1 MAEVSEKRAKQIEA
15 TINYIN
21 EMCDD
26 IGEARLTEEEA
37 EICRRCMRN
46 EISWEKGRKLIE
58 ALPPEKRSVKVQE
71 KETVKAEEDKEIEAT
86 ITQAAAMSI
95 IADGY
100 TPSEKEDEISRKCM
114 KGEMTWDEGIEQ
126 IMSLP
131 IEKK

>member
-1 MAEVSEKRAKQIEA
+1 MAKVSEERAKQIDA

-26 IGEARLTEEEA
+26 IGEERLTEEET
-37 EICRRCMRN
+37 EICKRCMRN

-58 ALPPEKRSVKVQE
+58 ALPPEKRSVKVQK
-71 KETVKAEEDKEIEAT
+71 KENVKAEEDKEIEAT

-100 TPSEKEDEISRKCM
+100 TPTDKEDEISRKCM
-114 KGEMTWDEGIEQ
+114 RGEMSWDEGIEE

-131 IEKK
+131 IEEE